1 MSEDLKDIVVGVL
14 LVVSM
19 VACIPLFYVLANL

>member
-1 MSEDLKDIVVGVL
+1 MNEDLKDIVIGVL

-19 VACIPLFYVLANL
+19 VACIPLFFILANL

>member
-1 MSEDLKDIVVGVL
+1 MNEDLKDIVVGVL

-19 VACIPLFYVLANL
+19 VACLPLFYILANQ

>member
-1 MSEDLKDIVVGVL
+1 MNEDLKDTIVGVV

-19 VACIPLFYVLANL
+19 VACIPLFFILANL